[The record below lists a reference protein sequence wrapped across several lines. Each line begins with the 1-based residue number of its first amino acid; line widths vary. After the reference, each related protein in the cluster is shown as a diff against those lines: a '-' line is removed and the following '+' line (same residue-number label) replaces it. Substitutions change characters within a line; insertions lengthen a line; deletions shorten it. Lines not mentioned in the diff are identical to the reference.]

1 MSDCIFCRIA
11 SNEIGSDKLLET
23 ERTVS
28 FLDINPRAIGHSLV
42 IPKAHAVKLTE
53 LDDETVT
60 EVFKATRDVV
70 KMLEK
75 ALKPDAFTIGINDGE
90 AAGQEIPHL
99 HVNII
104 PRFKGDGGKAI
115 HSVVHNPT
123 TEDIKE
129 TARRIRSST

>member
-11 SNEIGSDKLLET
+11 SNEIGSEKLLET